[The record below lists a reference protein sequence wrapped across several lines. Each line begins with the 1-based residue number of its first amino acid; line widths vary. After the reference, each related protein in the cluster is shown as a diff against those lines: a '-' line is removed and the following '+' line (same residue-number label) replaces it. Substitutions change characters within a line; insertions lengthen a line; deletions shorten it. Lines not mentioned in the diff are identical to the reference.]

1 MSSPTGAVR
10 TRRSLPL
17 TLAATSPA
25 KFVQWAHAGRPGR
38 SLDGGTVIRLGGQ
51 SGSCA
56 NLVSPFPTKYPRHV
70 DTPHPGLDL
79 STASRIVMAREQLS
93 CDLAGEAAIVNLKN
107 GVYYGLDPVGARI
120 WNLIREPITFA
131 ELCASLVREY
141 DVDGSTLEADIRE
154 FLGQLAEQGLVE
166 ISS

>member
-1 MSSPTGAVR
+1 MPG
-10 TRRSLPL
+10 
-17 TLAATSPA
+17 LA
-25 KFVQWAHAGRPGR
+25 VQWAHAGRPGW

-56 NLVSPFPTKYPRHV
+56 DLVSPFPTKYPRHV
-70 DTPHPGLDL
+70 DTPRLGIAL
-79 STASRIVMAREQLS
+79 SDGSRIVVSKEQLS

-120 WNLIREPITFA
+120 WSLIREPMTFA
-131 ELCASLVREY
+131 ELCASLAREY
-141 DVDGSTLEADIRE
+141 DVDGPMLESDIRE
-154 FLGQLAEQGLVE
+154 FIGQLAEQGLVE